1 MRAWSG
7 VFGVLSL
14 VVIAYGQAFIHQKIG
29 ENYTQIGLGL
39 LTESGLPFWSAEA
52 IAGNID
58 IFRITGNNNFTASR
72 LGNNRVAD
80 PIAYHPIAGLMWEGS
95 GTALGIGNTDVFVEA
110 TNLSQSVLGSGR
122 VAFGFGFTSSGQPV
136 WYGSGS
142 ANGNQL
148 DIFIGSTNLT
158 ASVLGSGRD
167 AVPASLNTND
177 FLLWDG
183 AGTTLGVNRDV
194 FRTNLATQAHT
205 NLSQSVLGNN
215 RYAIAVRL
223 NATNDAVWY
232 GSGSA
237 NGDYNDVFFNTTNI
251 SFPQIGG
258 GNITNPRDAVAFD
271 VSGNNVLWQGRSA
284 ATGQLFDTFATTIS
298 GGTQNLSQPV
308 LGSGRDSLPIDIEG
322 ASVLWAGI
330 GANTNNFDV
339 FVSRPSV
346 TRNISQ
352 QQFGGGTTVG
362 IREGYGLG
370 VFANGNAFW
379 SGKHSSTGNRLHLFH
394 YRWDTNN
401 STNLVQEAVNR
412 PVDAIYLAH
421 NSAEQVLWAV
431 QSADGTRYE
440 VYLSTPNVPTRLQG
454 TVNIPGFV
462 GNPSQIVL
470 TIQQFDPYTGAVA
483 ATHTGN
489 LGSGYSYSIAVTPGL
504 YDGLRITAPR
514 CLARAVPGLRRL
526 LGTTTLDLNLVL
538 GDVNGDNVI
547 NDADLLEVL
556 FAFGQSTAAPADL
569 NGDGVVNDADL
580 LIVLFGFGQQGD

>member
-1 MRAWSG
+1 MPLASSQKCGIIARTTKG
-7 VFGVLSL
+7 VYHASVERSFGVLSL

-205 NLSQSVLGNN
+205 NLSQSVLATTATRLLCASTPRMMQYGT
-215 RYAIAVRL
+215 AVAL
-223 NATNDAVWY
+223 PTAT
-232 GSGSA
+232 
-237 NGDYNDVFFNTTNI
+237 TTMCF
-251 SFPQIGG
+251 STPQI
-258 GNITNPRDAVAFD
+258 
-271 VSGNNVLWQGRSA
+271 
-284 ATGQLFDTFATTIS
+284 
-298 GGTQNLSQPV
+298 
-308 LGSGRDSLPIDIEG
+308 
-322 ASVLWAGI
+322 
-330 GANTNNFDV
+330 
-339 FVSRPSV
+339 
-346 TRNISQ
+346 
-352 QQFGGGTTVG
+352 
-362 IREGYGLG
+362 
-370 VFANGNAFW
+370 
-379 SGKHSSTGNRLHLFH
+379 
-394 YRWDTNN
+394 
-401 STNLVQEAVNR
+401 
-412 PVDAIYLAH
+412 
-421 NSAEQVLWAV
+421 
-431 QSADGTRYE
+431 
-440 VYLSTPNVPTRLQG
+440 
-454 TVNIPGFV
+454 
-462 GNPSQIVL
+462 
-470 TIQQFDPYTGAVA
+470 
-483 ATHTGN
+483 
-489 LGSGYSYSIAVTPGL
+489 
-504 YDGLRITAPR
+504 
-514 CLARAVPGLRRL
+514 
-526 LGTTTLDLNLVL
+526 
-538 GDVNGDNVI
+538 
-547 NDADLLEVL
+547 
-556 FAFGQSTAAPADL
+556 
-569 NGDGVVNDADL
+569 
-580 LIVLFGFGQQGD
+580 